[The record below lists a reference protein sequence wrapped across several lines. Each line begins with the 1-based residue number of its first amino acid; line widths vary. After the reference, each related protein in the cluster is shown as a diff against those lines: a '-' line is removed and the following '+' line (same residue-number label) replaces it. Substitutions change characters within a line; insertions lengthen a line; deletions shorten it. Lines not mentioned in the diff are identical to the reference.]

1 MPTLVNSKLQ
11 AISSLPPGKAK
22 FSPEPPSPGPSQSKV
37 EGEATSPA
45 SALVSTTI
53 QALLRT
59 LAARDP
65 YTAHHSLRVTEIAT
79 CFAFSLGLSS
89 REIATL
95 QNAVILHDIGKIGI
109 SDAILHKPA
118 PLTPEERAIITT
130 HPLIGDLIVEPL
142 DLTPGEREI
151 ILLHH
156 ERWDGTG
163 YPQGLAGPKIP
174 LLCRLT
180 SLADVYD
187 AMTSDR
193 PYRRRFSA
201 AQALAEIESQAGLLF
216 DPELTEKFVAFLSS
230 ARQKHLDRLLAPHLS
245 GFRRAAGRVQT
256 QTSSSPIPRP

>member
-1 MPTLVNSKLQ
+1 M
-11 AISSLPPGKAK
+11 
-22 FSPEPPSPGPSQSKV
+22 
-37 EGEATSPA
+37 
-45 SALVSTTI
+45 VSTTI

-79 CFAFSLGLSS
+79 CFAFYLGLSS
-89 REIATL
+89 REIVTL

-109 SDAILHKPA
+109 SDAILNKPG

-142 DLTPGEREI
+142 NLTPGEREI

-163 YPQGLAGPKIP
+163 YPQGLAGSKIP

-193 PYRRRFSA
+193 PYRQRFSA
-201 AQALAEIESQAGLLF
+201 AQTLAEIESQAGRLF
-216 DPELTEKFVAFLSS
+216 DPDLTKKFVAFLSS
-230 ARQKHLDRLLAPHLS
+230 ARQKLPDRLPAPRLTF
-245 GFRRAAGRVQT
+245 FRRAEGPGQT
-256 QTSSSPIPRP
+256 QTSASTHTTATKV

>member
-1 MPTLVNSKLQ
+1 MPTLDCKLQ
-11 AISSLPPGKAK
+11 AILNLPSQKAK
-22 FSPEPPSPGPSQSKV
+22 SSPDPSPGPSHPETAELTFSPGSGLV
-37 EGEATSPA
+37 NATIHS
-45 SALVSTTI
+45 
-53 QALLRT
+53 LLRT

-65 YTAHHSLRVTEIAT
+65 YTAHHSVRVTEIAT
-79 CFAFSLGLSS
+79 CFASYLGLSS

-95 QNAVILHDIGKIGI
+95 QTGVILHDIGKIGI
-109 SDAILHKPA
+109 SDAILNKPG

-130 HPLIGDLIVEPL
+130 HPLIGDLIIEPL
-142 DLTPGEREI
+142 KLTPCEREI

-193 PYRRRFSA
+193 PYRRRFPA
-201 AQALAEIESQAGLLF
+201 AQALNEIESQAGRFF
-216 DPELTEKFVAFLSS
+216 DPELTGKFVAFLSS
-230 ARQKHLDRLLAPHLS
+230 VRQKLLHHPPSSPLTL
-245 GFRRAAGRVQT
+245 FRRAAGRFQT
-256 QTSSSPIPRP
+256 QTSASP

>member
-1 MPTLVNSKLQ
+1 MPTLINSKIQ
-11 AISSLPPGKAK
+11 AISNLPPGKMK
-22 FSPEPPSPGPSQSKV
+22 FRPEPPSSGPSHPEVKGGTLNPVS
-37 EGEATSPA
+37 TP
-45 SALVSTTI
+45 VSTTI

-79 CFAFSLGLSS
+79 CFASYLGLSS

-95 QNAVILHDIGKIGI
+95 QTAVILHDIGKIGI
-109 SDAILHKPA
+109 SDAILNKPG

-130 HPLIGDLIVEPL
+130 HPLIGDLIIEPL
-142 DLTPGEREI
+142 KLTPCEREI

-163 YPQGLAGPKIP
+163 YPQGIAGPEIP

-193 PYRRRFSA
+193 PYRPRFPA
-201 AQALAEIESQAGLLF
+201 AQALVEIESQAGRLF
-216 DPELTEKFVAFLSS
+216 DPELTEKFVTFLSS
-230 ARQKHLDRLLAPHLS
+230 ARQKHLDRLLVPHLS
-245 GFRRAAGRVQT
+245 LFSRTAGQAHT
-256 QTSSSPIPRP
+256 QTSASPQTKA